1 MLFHDFDV
9 MSVIPW
15 FWRHISVNRVISVTN
30 HIYHGSYSWNKLI
43 RKIHGIYNTY
53 LHDIKAKWNQTQVI
67 IKTNK
72 QTKNSLYNLY
82 KTLCSFTWLFGYRPS
97 PFVHS
102 SPKTWETAFAIYFIL
117 LVVNFIWYHE
127 KTSYL
132 PQVTVKP
139 YYSKNVALY

>member
-1 MLFHDFDV
+1 

-43 RKIHGIYNTY
+43 RKIHGMYNTY

-72 QTKNSLYNLY
+72 Q
-82 KTLCSFTWLFGYRPS
+82 KTLSTIYIKHCVVLLDCLVIVQ
-97 PFVHS
+97 VHLS
-102 SPKTWETAFAIYFIL
+102 ITSPKTWKTDFAIYFIL
-117 LVVNFIWYHE
+117 LVVNFIWYQE